1 MVRSVWCHPSLPS
14 VAQRRSTE
22 KQPELRLSKTQGHA
36 PQEATMKRKKEAAF
50 SVSQRLLYLPT
61 FVLFTMKVT
70 RKSIRFDVYFLCKWA
85 VKRFVVG
92 NVQKFISETLLTDD
106 MLDFSAMHFSVQG
119 C

>member
-1 MVRSVWCHPSLPS
+1 
-14 VAQRRSTE
+14 
-22 KQPELRLSKTQGHA
+22 
-36 PQEATMKRKKEAAF
+36 MKRKKKEAAF

-85 VKRFVVG
+85 VKMFVVG
-92 NVQKFISETLLTDD
+92 NVQKFISETFLTDD
-106 MLDFSAMHFSVQG
+106 MLDFSAMQMTKESFTNSDQNSDRKSSDQTFHFRNLI